1 MSTFFF
7 STQTNGMY
15 DGTREGWSDGEKGG
29 FTDGM
34 DDIEI
39 IRKYPIT
46 ATLDYSIVDTPL

>member
-7 STQTNGMY
+7 STQTNDMD
-15 DGTREGWSDGEKGG
+15 DGTCEGWSDGEKGG

-46 ATLDYSIVDTPL
+46 TTLDYSIVDMPL